1 MRLRNNKTSQ
11 TAGDIARCFSPSSLP
26 GDPRR
31 KTALLI
37 NPPVYDTQYWAEWS
51 QPYGLV
57 RIAALLRKE
66 RYRHID
72 FYDFMEAISV
82 SGDPSDAEG
91 KRVVAKHRIHCD
103 EAYSEQT
110 GPAFKA
116 RPYVVDKGAERL
128 ELFKYHFGKPWEGF
142 ERWVKAKGL
151 AKHPPHEIYI
161 SSVMSYWWES
171 TRDLIARLRRLMGK
185 KPRIIIGGI
194 YPSIDPDH
202 AARYTGADIV
212 VAGEVHEANDLW
224 TDLTPYR
231 KAPTYAII
239 TPSRGCPY
247 NCHYC
252 AAKTINNGI
261 QQVRFRPVDD
271 VFAEMVHKYEN
282 FGIRDFAFYADFLL
296 IRHQDNLMPLLR
308 KIVAA
313 KMPWRL
319 YAPEGLDTR
328 FLAGSQELCDLL
340 KASHFQKIYL
350 PVENVDDE
358 ILVSLNR
365 KHVKLKHVVEAAKN
379 VERAGFRLRHSEV
392 NGYCLYGLPGETMNN
407 VVQTAL
413 FVSDVIGSII
423 PMLFAPVPSTQL
435 FDKYRDYYR
444 QRGWCEPDGMVRD
457 LHMLNGKLF
466 PFLQMNKASVDDYV
480 DVQRM
485 MFMLNENYRS
495 KSFSVFG
502 SSTVA
507 TAFRQVVSN
516 FSEAEA
522 DHSPINGHRIAAI
535 TRSPSSFDTSR
546 AHSSRVELFEPP
558 VKSAGE
564 AEPAIQPNRQLA
576 VRGPRTF
583 DTYPPPSHS
592 HGTV

>member
-1 MRLRNNKTSQ
+1 MKIDRQFTL
-11 TAGDIARCFSPSSLP
+11 SSLV
-26 GDPRR
+26 GNPRR
-31 KTALLI
+31 KNALLI

-57 RIAALLRKE
+57 RIAALLKK
-66 RYRHID
+66 YHYKHVD
-72 FYDFMEAISV
+72 FFDFMEATPD
-82 SGDPSDAEG
+82 SGDLDDANS
-91 KRVVAKHRIHCD
+91 KRIVLKHRIHCD
-103 EAYSEQT
+103 ESYAEQC
-110 GPAFKA
+110 GPASKA
-116 RPYVVDKGAERL
+116 RPYRIEKGSEAL
-128 ELFKYHFGKPWEGF
+128 ELYKYHFGKSWYEF
-142 ERWVKAKGL
+142 ERWVKVKGL

-161 SSVMSYWWES
+161 ASVMSYWWES
-171 TRDLIARLRRLMGK
+171 TRDLVTRLRRLMGK
-185 KPRIIIGGI
+185 KPKIIIGGI
-194 YPSIDPDH
+194 YPSIAPDH

-224 TDLTPYR
+224 TDLTVYR
-231 KAPTYAII
+231 NKPTYAII

-271 VFAEMVHKYEN
+271 IFAEMVAKHER

-308 KIVAA
+308 KIVDA
-313 KMPWRL
+313 KKPWRL

-350 PVENVDDE
+350 PVENVDDD

-379 VERAGFRLRHSEV
+379 IERAGFNLRHLDV
-392 NGYCLYGLPGETMNN
+392 NGYCLYGLPGESIGN

-435 FDKYRDYYR
+435 FDKYRDYYK
-444 QRGWCEPDGMVRD
+444 QRGWCEPDGTVRD

-466 PFLQMNKASVDDYV
+466 PFLPTNDGSVEDYI
-480 DVQRM
+480 DLQRM
-485 MFMLNENYRS
+485 MFMLNQNYRS
-495 KSFSVFG
+495 KSFSVFSEG
-502 SSTVA
+502 AVA
-507 TAFRQVVSN
+507 DSFRKVVAN
-516 FSEAEA
+516 FRETEMEHA
-522 DHSPINGHRIAAI
+522 PINGRRIEAI
-535 TRSPSSFDTSR
+535 TRIASEISPHQQRLEISTQK
-546 AHSSRVELFEPP
+546 P
-558 VKSAGE
+558 
-564 AEPAIQPNRQLA
+564 LA
-576 VRGPRTF
+576 TI
-583 DTYPPPSHS
+583 
-592 HGTV
+592 

>member
-1 MRLRNNKTSQ
+1 MNHRNGHSTQ
-11 TAGDIARCFSPSSLP
+11 AAGAVDRHFSPKSLP

-57 RIAALLRKE
+57 RIAALLRKQ

-72 FYDFMEAISV
+72 FFDFMEATSV
-82 SGDPSDAEG
+82 SGDPADADG
-91 KRVVAKHRIHCD
+91 KRIVPKHRIHYD
-103 EAYSEQT
+103 EAYAEQA
-110 GPAFKA
+110 GPVFKA
-116 RPYVVDKGAERL
+116 RPYAIEKGGEKL
-128 ELFKYHFGKPWEGF
+128 ELFKYHFGKPWDAF

-151 AKHPPHEIYI
+151 AKHPPQEIYI
-161 SSVMSYWWES
+161 ASVMSYWWES
-171 TRDLIARLRRLMGK
+171 TRDLISRLRRLMGK
-185 KPRIIIGGI
+185 KPKIIIGGI
-194 YPSIDPDH
+194 YPSIAPDH

-212 VAGEVHEANDLW
+212 VAGEVQEANDLW
-224 TDLTPYR
+224 TDLTVYR
-231 KAPTYAII
+231 KTPTYAII

-261 QQVRFRPVDD
+261 QQVRFRRVDD
-271 VFAEMVHKYEN
+271 IFAEMVDKHER

-313 KMPWRL
+313 QKPWRL

-350 PVENVDDE
+350 PVENVDDD

-365 KHVKLKHVVEAAKN
+365 KHVKLRHVVEAAKKI
-379 VERAGFRLRHSEV
+379 ERAGFHLRHLDV
-392 NGYCLYGLPGETMNN
+392 NGYCLYGLPGETIGN

-413 FVSDVIGSII
+413 FVSDVVGSII

-435 FDKYRDYYR
+435 FDKYRDYYK

-457 LHMLNGKLF
+457 LHLLNGKLF
-466 PFLQMNKASVDDYV
+466 PFLQMNEGSVEEYIDL
-480 DVQRM
+480 QRM
-485 MFMLNENYRS
+485 MFMLNDNYRS
-495 KSFSVFG
+495 KSFNVFG
-502 SSTVA
+502 EGAVA
-507 TAFRQVVSN
+507 DSFRKVVSN
-516 FSEAEA
+516 FKKVETECT
-522 DHSPINGHRIAAI
+522 PINGRRVDAI
-535 TRSPSSFDTSR
+535 TRMASDLVVSGS
-546 AHSSRVELFEPP
+546 L
-558 VKSAGE
+558 
-564 AEPAIQPNRQLA
+564 NR
-576 VRGPRTF
+576 R
-583 DTYPPPSHS
+583 
-592 HGTV
+592 

>member
-1 MRLRNNKTSQ
+1 MKIDRQFQL
-11 TAGDIARCFSPSSLP
+11 SSLD
-26 GDPRR
+26 GNPRR

-57 RIAALLRKE
+57 RIAALLKKN
-66 RYRHID
+66 RYKHID
-72 FYDFMEAISV
+72 FYDFMEATPV
-82 SGDPSDAEG
+82 SGDPGDAES
-91 KRVVAKHRIHCD
+91 KRIVPKHRIHCD
-103 EAYSEQT
+103 EAYGEQS
-110 GPAFKA
+110 GPTSKA
-116 RPYVVDKGAERL
+116 RPYRIEKDGEAL
-128 ELFKYHFGKPWEGF
+128 ELHKYHFGKTWDAF

-161 SSVMSYWWES
+161 ASVMSYWWES
-171 TRDLIARLRRLMGK
+171 TRDLITRLRRLMGK
-185 KPRIIIGGI
+185 RPRIIIGGI
-194 YPSIDPDH
+194 YPSIAPDH
-202 AARYTGADIV
+202 AARYTGADVV

-224 TDLTPYR
+224 TDLTVYR
-231 KAPTYAII
+231 NIPTYAII

-261 QQVRFRPVDD
+261 QQVRFRSVDD
-271 VFAEMVHKYEN
+271 IFAEMKDKHER

-296 IRHQDNLMPLLR
+296 IKFQDNLIPLLR
-308 KIVAA
+308 KIVDA
-313 KMPWRL
+313 KKPWRL

-328 FLAGSQELCDLL
+328 FLASSQELCDLL

-350 PVENVDDE
+350 PVENVDDD

-379 VERAGFRLRHSEV
+379 IERAGFELRHLDV
-392 NGYCLYGLPGETMNN
+392 NGYCLYGLPGESISN

-435 FDKYRDYYR
+435 FDKYRDYYK

-457 LHMLNGKLF
+457 LHLLNGKLF
-466 PFLQMNKASVDDYV
+466 PFLPMNDGSVEDYI
-480 DVQRM
+480 DLQRM
-485 MFMLNENYRS
+485 MFMLNQNYRS

-502 SSTVA
+502 ESAVA
-507 TAFRQVVSN
+507 DSFRKVVAN
-516 FSEAEA
+516 FKEIEDEAT
-522 DHSPINGHRIAAI
+522 PINGRRIEAI
-535 TRSPSSFDTSR
+535 ARMAPDITLRRKPD
-546 AHSSRVELFEPP
+546 LFQRDSDLLPKGSK
-558 VKSAGE
+558 V
-564 AEPAIQPNRQLA
+564 IR
-576 VRGPRTF
+576 
-583 DTYPPPSHS
+583 
-592 HGTV
+592 

>member
-1 MRLRNNKTSQ
+1 MKNRLSITISKNF
-11 TAGDIARCFSPSSLP
+11 ALGALP
-26 GDPRR
+26 TDPHR

-57 RIAALLRKE
+57 RIAALLRKH
-66 RYRHID
+66 RYKHVD
-72 FYDFMEAISV
+72 FFDFMEATPV
-82 SGDPSDAEG
+82 SGDPGDADS
-91 KRVVAKHRIHCD
+91 KRIVPKHRIHCD
-103 EAYSEQT
+103 ESYAEQS
-110 GPAFKA
+110 GPVFKA
-116 RPYVVDKGAERL
+116 RSYAIEKGGEKL
-128 ELFKYHFGKPWEGF
+128 ELFKYHFGKPWDAF

-151 AKHPPHEIYI
+151 AKHPPQEIYI
-161 SSVMSYWWES
+161 ASVMSYWWES
-171 TRDLIARLRRLMGK
+171 TRDLISRLRRLMGK
-185 KPRIIIGGI
+185 KPKIIIGGI
-194 YPSIDPDH
+194 YPSIAPEH

-212 VAGEVHEANDLW
+212 VAGEVQEANDLW
-224 TDLTPYR
+224 TDLTVYR
-231 KAPTYAII
+231 KTPTYAII

-271 VFAEMVHKYEN
+271 IFAEMVDKHER

-308 KIVAA
+308 KIVDA
-313 KMPWRL
+313 KKPWRL

-350 PVENVDDE
+350 PVENVDDD

-379 VERAGFRLRHSEV
+379 VEKAGFKLRHLEV
-392 NGYCLYGLPGETMNN
+392 NGYCLYGLPGESISN

-413 FVSDVIGSII
+413 FVSDVVGSII

-435 FDKYRDYYR
+435 FDKYRDYYK
-444 QRGWCEPDGMVRD
+444 QRGWCELDGMVRD
-457 LHMLNGKLF
+457 LHLLNGKLF
-466 PFLQMNKASVDDYV
+466 PFLPMNDGSVEDYI
-480 DVQRM
+480 DLQRM
-485 MFMLNENYRS
+485 MFMLNQNYRS

-502 SSTVA
+502 DGAVA
-507 TAFRQVVSN
+507 DSFRKVVAN
-516 FSEAEA
+516 FRETET
-522 DHSPINGHRIAAI
+522 DHAPINGQRIEAI
-535 TRSPSSFDTSR
+535 TRIAS
-546 AHSSRVELFEPP
+546 EIMPP
-558 VKSAGE
+558 QQRLKITTKKTMATK
-564 AEPAIQPNRQLA
+564 I
-576 VRGPRTF
+576 
-583 DTYPPPSHS
+583 
-592 HGTV
+592 